1 MANKVTV
8 VQNSRE
14 VSNMADKELN
24 LSEEEQ
30 ALLREFRGEREHLAR
45 EIQVRFSPTNF
56 TIQYNVLS
64 YTLSVIYTMDIMYS
78 VLLQEL
84 RIQIADI
91 DNELSALEEVKNELS

>member
-30 ALLREFRGEREHLAR
+30 ALLREIRDEREHLAR
-45 EIQVRFSPTNF
+45 EIQVRF
-56 TIQYNVLS
+56 
-64 YTLSVIYTMDIMYS
+64 
-78 VLLQEL
+78 LLH
-84 RIQIADI
+84 
-91 DNELSALEEVKNELS
+91 

>member
-45 EIQVRFSPTNF
+45 EIQVRFLPYKF
-56 TIQYNVLS
+56 YYPI
-64 YTLSVIYTMDIMYS
+64 
-78 VLLQEL
+78 
-84 RIQIADI
+84 
-91 DNELSALEEVKNELS
+91 